1 MNFASFFIHRPIF
14 ATVVSIII
22 TLMGLMSVRALP
34 IQQYPNV
41 VPPTV
46 SVSANF
52 PGADATT
59 VSNTVASPLAQ
70 EINGTQNMIY
80 QTSSSSDSG
89 RLQMQVYFDIGTDP
103 DQATIN
109 VNNRV
114 QRALS
119 QLPQSVQNQGVTVQ
133 KQSSSVLLFVGMY
146 SPNNQYDS
154 LYLNN
159 YANLN
164 IIDELNMLPG
174 VGQSEVLGNQEFAMR
189 VWLNPDKMSQ
199 YDITPAEVSS
209 AIEAQNTVVPA
220 GKLGGAPQR
229 DPTSYTY
236 TVSSKGRF
244 TNVDQFRD
252 IVLRT
257 QQDGGSLRLSDVARV
272 ELGASSYAVRGR
284 VNNSPMAPIAIYA
297 QPDANALQVASE
309 VKNKMEELKERFPA
323 GIDYSIPYDTTLF
336 INASIESVEHT
347 FLEALILVAA
357 IIFIF
362 LQNWRST
369 LVAMS
374 VVPVSVVGTFA
385 GMYLMGFSINLLS
398 LFGMILAIGIV
409 VDDAIVVIEN
419 VERIL
424 EHDPEATPMSA
435 SLEAMREVSGPVIA
449 TALIM
454 ASVFVPVGFL
464 SGLTGEM
471 YRQFAITIAVSVA
484 ISALVALSFTPAMC
498 AIFIKHKENLSESKF
513 IRMIRKPFDWFNRGF
528 SRITRVFLSCVAF
541 LLRHLLIS
549 LAGVVAVCVISVM
562 VYSRLPGSLLPSS
575 DQGVVLGIASLP
587 AGSSMDRT
595 DEYLQKVSKQMMD
608 NPAVEYATAVS
619 GYDFLSN
626 GANPAKGVIF
636 VSLKPW
642 GERQAS
648 AEDMIKN
655 LQQVGGQV
663 DGGNIMAFNL
673 PPIQG
678 LSTTGGFTGY
688 LQSFGGDS
696 PTQVYQNAMKVVQAA
711 NQRPELAQ
719 VFTTLDATVPSYRA
733 NVDEQKAQSYG
744 VNLSDLN
751 TTLSSTLGNSFVNYF
766 QKNSRNFQ
774 VYLQAEDTF
783 RRKPE
788 NLSSIYVRGGDGERT
803 PLSNFVTMERTQAP
817 PIVDRYNVYPA
828 ARFQGGAAPGYSS
841 SQAIQAMQEVISKQ
855 LGSQY
860 SMGWTGVAYQQ
871 LNQGNAAMLAIIFG
885 IVMVFLILAAQYER
899 WTLPLAVITAVPF
912 AFIGAILAVW
922 LRGMGTSIYLQI
934 GLLTVVGLAA
944 KNAILIVEFAQQQ
957 REHEG
962 LSIHDAAMR
971 AAEMRF
977 RPIVMTSLA
986 FIGGTLPLALAE
998 GAGAANRHQIG
1009 TPVVGGMITITI
1021 LASLF
1026 VPATY
1031 VMIMQ
1036 SSEWLGRKL
1045 RRGSNQQGDTAV
1057 ESSHD
1062 QH

>member
-22 TLMGLMSVRALP
+22 TLMGLMAVRVLP
-34 IQQYPNV
+34 IQQYPSV

-46 SVSANF
+46 SVMATF
-52 PGADATT
+52 PGADAET
-59 VSNTVASPLAQ
+59 VSNTVASPLAE
-70 EINGTQNMIY
+70 EINGTQDMIY
-80 QTSSSSDSG
+80 LTSSSSDSG
-89 RLQMQVYFDIGTDP
+89 QLNMSVYFNIGTDP
-103 DQATIN
+103 DMATIN

-119 QLPQSVQNQGVTVQ
+119 QLPQQVQNQGVTVE
-133 KQSSSVLLFVGMY
+133 KQSNSVLLFVGLY
-146 SPNNQYDS
+146 SPNHQYDS

-174 VGQSEVLGNQEFAMR
+174 VGQSQVLGNQEFAMR
-189 VWLNPDKMSQ
+189 VWLNPDKMAQ
-199 YDITPAEVSS
+199 YDITPAEISS
-209 AIEAQNTVVPA
+209 AIQSQNTVVSA

-229 DPTSYTY
+229 DPTAYTY
-236 TVSSKGRF
+236 TISTQGRF
-244 TNVDQFRD
+244 TSVDQFRN

-284 VNNSPMAPIAIYA
+284 VNNNPMAPIAIYT
-297 QPDANALQVASE
+297 QPGANALEVAKE
-309 VKNKMEELKERFPA
+309 VKSRMRELKQRFPA

-347 FLEALILVAA
+347 FIEALILVAA

-385 GMYLMGFSINLLS
+385 GMYMLDFSINLLS

-471 YRQFAITIAVSVA
+471 YRQFAITIAVSVS

-498 AIFIKHKENLSESKF
+498 AIFIKHKENLRESKF
-513 IRMIRKPFDWFNRGF
+513 VRIVKKPFDWFNRGF
-528 SRITRVFLSCVAF
+528 ARITRGFLKCVSF
-541 LLRHLLIS
+541 LIRHLLIS
-549 LAGVVAVCVISVM
+549 LVGVIAVCVISVL
-562 VYSRLPGSLLPSS
+562 VYSRLPGSLLPST

-587 AGSSMDRT
+587 AGSSVART
-595 DEYLQKVSKQMMD
+595 DEYLQKVSKQMMA
-608 NPAVEYATAVS
+608 NPAVNYATAVS
-619 GYDFLSN
+619 GYDFLSS

-642 GERQAS
+642 GKRDIS
-648 AEDMIKN
+648 ADQMIAK
-655 LQQVGGQV
+655 LQQVGSQV

-673 PPIQG
+673 PPILG

-688 LQSFGGDS
+688 LQSFGGDT
-696 PTQVYQNAMKVVQAA
+696 PKELYQASVKVMQAA
-711 NQRPELAQ
+711 SKRPELSQ
-719 VFTTLDATVPSYRA
+719 VFTTLDAGVPSYRA
-733 NVDEQKAQSYG
+733 TVDEQKAQSYG
-744 VNLSDLN
+744 VSISDLN
-751 TTLSSTLGNSFVNYF
+751 TTLSSTFGSAFVNYF

-774 VYLQAEDTF
+774 VYLQSDDSF

-788 NLSSIYVRGGDGERT
+788 DLSKVYVRGGDGERI
-803 PLSNFVTMERTQAP
+803 PLSTFVTLHRTNAP
-817 PIVDRYNVYPA
+817 TIVDRYNVYPA

-841 SQAIQAMQEVISKQ
+841 GQAIEAMQEVISKQ

-860 SMGWTGVAYQQ
+860 GMGWTGVAYQE
-871 LNQGNAAMLAIIFG
+871 LGQGNAAMLAISFG
-885 IVMVFLILAAQYER
+885 IIMVFLILAAQYER
-899 WTLPLAVITAVPF
+899 WTLPLAVVTAVPF
-912 AFIGAILAVW
+912 AFVGAIMAVW
-922 LRGMGTSIYLQI
+922 LRGMGTSVYLQI

-962 LSIHDAAMR
+962 LSVTDAAMR

-1009 TPVVGGMITITI
+1009 TPVVGGMITITV

-1031 VMIMQ
+1031 VMIIQ
-1036 SSEWLGRKL
+1036 ASEWLGRKL
-1045 RRGSNQQGDTAV
+1045 GRSPGKSSDNGVETHQNQ
-1057 ESSHD
+1057 H
-1062 QH
+1062 